1 MPRYSREMKETIV
14 AKLCSPRG
22 PTYSQLA
29 RESGISLA
37 TLHNW
42 VKQFGNKEKV
52 KEQKR
57 LQSWNAVER
66 LQIVFEAQQLD
77 EDKLGAFL
85 RLKGLRSHDIEEW
98 KAEAIVDAKKE
109 KRGRPVLDPE
119 LVTLRQE
126 NARLKKDLHR
136 KDKAL
141 AEAAALIILKKRF
154 EEIWDKDEDVE

>member
-1 MPRYSREMKETIV
+1 MRHYSKEMKETIV

-29 RESGISLA
+29 QESGISLP

-42 VKQFGNKEKV
+42 VKKLGSKEKV
-52 KEQKR
+52 EHKR

-66 LQIVFEAQQLD
+66 LQAVFEAQHLD
-77 EDKLGAFL
+77 ETKLGAFL

-98 KAEAIVDAKKE
+98 KAEALVDAKKE

-119 LVTLRQE
+119 LLTLRQE
-126 NARLKKDLHR
+126 NVRLKKDLHR

-154 EEIWDKDEDVE
+154 EEIWDKDEGVE